1 MKILIAVVSAALLVS
16 CQTKEVSEMN
26 YSEVKKLAAQK
37 NQECAAQGVRPGT
50 KEMELCVT
58 HELNREASVRKNH
71 NARLRAAANSTT
83 FCQPFGNT
91 VTCF

>member
-1 MKILIAVVSAALLVS
+1 MRLIAIACALALAG
-16 CQTKEVSEMN
+16 CQTKEVSEMS
-26 YSEVKKLAAQK
+26 YSEVKGLAIQK
-37 NQECAAQGVRPGT
+37 NQECAAQGVKPGT

-71 NARLRAAANSTT
+71 NDRLRAAANSTT
-83 FCQPFGNT
+83 YCQGFGNT